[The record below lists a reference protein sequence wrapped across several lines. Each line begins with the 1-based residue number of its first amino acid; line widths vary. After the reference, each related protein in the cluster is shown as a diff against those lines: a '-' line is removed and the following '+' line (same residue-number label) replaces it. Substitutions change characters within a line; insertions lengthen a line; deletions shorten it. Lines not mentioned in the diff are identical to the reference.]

1 MTTPF
6 RALFCDLRTD
16 DIIDSLPLDHVRFD
30 DRIGCGGALTGRF
43 ALPDTETAGRAEA
56 VVPART
62 AVWVQRGGN
71 IWWGG
76 VVWRTARHGGPAG
89 DALEIVAAT
98 WDSYLDH
105 RILYAGKESDTA
117 VDQLVLARE
126 LVEQAQAQPNG
137 DIGITTSDTVMSG
150 VRRRARYADSDLTRI
165 GEALRQLA
173 DRRDGFEWHIAS
185 TREPATGYR
194 TKRLD
199 LGYPVLA
206 SELPDLEYSGP
217 GAVLGYAYK
226 YDGSR
231 MATMWRSRG
240 GRTGGAGHLMSHVW
254 EITDVLHPA
263 DADLTWPRLD
273 GASEDTDCGR
283 RETLDSQAQDALR
296 AAWHAPASL
305 DATVPLDAGT
315 DPALLGRH
323 VRLRLEEPWHDG
335 GLDRRMRVVG
345 FAVETPATGARETVR
360 LTLGAAAQ
368 APVAAYLPAPVSS
381 R

>member
-16 DIIDSLPLDHVRFD
+16 DIIDSFPLDHVRFD
-30 DRIGCGGALTGRF
+30 DRIGGGGTLTGRF
-43 ALPDTETAGRAEA
+43 ALPDTAAAGRAEA

-62 AVWVQRGGN
+62 AVWVQRGGD

-76 VVWRTARHGGPAG
+76 VVWRTSRHGGPAG

-117 VDQLVLARE
+117 IDQLVLARE

-137 DIGITTSDTVMSG
+137 HIGITTSDTVMSG
-150 VRRRARYADSDLTRI
+150 VQRRAYHADFDLVHI

-185 TREPATGYR
+185 TREPVTGYR
-194 TKRLD
+194 GKRLD

-206 SELPDLEYSGP
+206 SELPDLVLDGP
-217 GAVLGYAYK
+217 GAVLGYAYTH
-226 YDGSR
+226 DGTR
-231 MATMWRSRG
+231 KATMWRSRG
-240 GRTGGAGHLMSHVW
+240 ARTGGAGHAMSHVW

-273 GASEDTDCGR
+273 GTSELPDNGR
-283 RETLDSQAQDALR
+283 REALDAEAQDALR
-296 AAWHAPASL
+296 AAWHAPASF
-305 DATVPLDAGT
+305 DATVRLDART
-315 DPALLGRH
+315 APSLLGRH
-323 VRLRLEEPWHDG
+323 VRLRLDERWHDG
-335 GLDRRMRVVG
+335 GLDRRLRVVG
-345 FAVETPATGARETVR
+345 VAVGTPAPGAPETVR
-360 LTLGAAAQ
+360 LTLGAAART
-368 APVAAYLPAPVSS
+368 PVAAPVPTPVSS

>member
-16 DIIDSLPLDHVRFD
+16 DIIDSFPLDHVRFD
-30 DRIGCGGALTGRF
+30 DRIGGGGTLTGRF
-43 ALPDTETAGRAEA
+43 ALPDTDAAGRAEA

-62 AVWVQRGGN
+62 AVWVQRGGD

-76 VVWRTARHGGPAG
+76 VVWRTTRHSGLAG
-89 DALEIVAAT
+89 DALKVVAAT

-126 LVEQAQAQPNG
+126 LVEQAQAQPNSH
-137 DIGITTSDTVMSG
+137 IGITTSDTVMSG
-150 VRRRARYADSDLTRI
+150 VQRRARHADFDLMRI

-185 TREPATGYR
+185 TREPVTGYR
-194 TKRLD
+194 SKRLD

-206 SELPDLEYSGP
+206 PELPDLALDGP
-217 GAVLGYAYK
+217 GAVLGYAYTH
-226 YDGSR
+226 DGTR
-231 MATMWRSRG
+231 KATMWRSRG
-240 GRTGGAGHLMSHVW
+240 SRTGGAGRLMSHVW

-273 GASEDTDCGR
+273 GASDAPECGR
-283 RETLDSQAQDALR
+283 REALDAEAQDALR
-296 AAWHAPASL
+296 AAWHAPAAL
-305 DATVPLDAGT
+305 DATVRLDPRTA
-315 DPALLGRH
+315 PSLMGRH
-323 VRLRLEEPWHDG
+323 VRLRL
-335 GLDRRMRVVG
+335 DRRPNECGPERRLRVVG
-345 FAVETPATGARETVR
+345 VAVETPAPGTPETVR
-360 LTLGAAAQ
+360 LTLGAAAE
-368 APVAAYLPAPVSS
+368 APATTVVPVPVPSG
-381 R
+381 